1 MKKLNLIPIAMIIL
15 IAISCKKDIKP
26 IYSLIDIKK
35 WDEVT
40 IKSIKN
46 NFNIDSILIYGD
58 GTNIPIKVQNGK
70 EVYSFDEQIRIMLS
84 FREKELKALQTFN
97 YLSDEKTIYIEE
109 FQGFTTNGFMKNFFI
124 YNINC
129 PEYYFTYNVDNDTF
143 TSEKGRDST
152 YYSDETIFHSDVYMR
167 SLVGYRITTKISRNN
182 KNELTYDIIR
192 ICLK

>member
-1 MKKLNLIPIAMIIL
+1 MKKLNLISIAIIIL

-46 NFNIDSILIYGD
+46 NFNIDSLLIYGD
-58 GTNIPIKVQNGK
+58 GTNIPISLRDGK
-70 EVYSFDEQIRIMLS
+70 KVYSFDEEIRIMLS

-109 FQGFTTNGFMKNFFI
+109 YQGNTTNGFMKYFFI

-129 PEYYFTYNVDNDTF
+129 PEYYFTYNEDKDTF
-143 TSEKGRDST
+143 TCKKEGDSAN
-152 YYSDETIFHSDVYMR
+152 YSDENIFYSEVQMR
-167 SLVGYRITTKISRNN
+167 SLFGYVITTKISRNN
-182 KNELTYDIIR
+182 KNELTYEIIR

>member
-70 EVYSFDEQIRIMLS
+70 EVYSFDEQIRIILS
-84 FREKELKALQTFN
+84 
-97 YLSDEKTIYIEE
+97 
-109 FQGFTTNGFMKNFFI
+109 
-124 YNINC
+124 
-129 PEYYFTYNVDNDTF
+129 
-143 TSEKGRDST
+143 
-152 YYSDETIFHSDVYMR
+152 
-167 SLVGYRITTKISRNN
+167 
-182 KNELTYDIIR
+182 LTPKR
-192 ICLK
+192 PVHLLNH